1 MFVKDTPK
9 TVKGKK
15 YVSSA
20 IGKNIRKSGGKYPT
34 FETYATI
41 TKLPELEKE
50 KIRHALGSN
59 KISLDIDKIV
69 LENIASVGEKLAIE
83 KLVRDSGIFVR
94 LNKMD
99 FEIKEKVVELIWG
112 KLNSATTF
120 SKAGICRKVNSE
132 KQGWEYTRGK
142 KQKNRYVNE
151 YYRCM
156 DELLEYKTKLEK
168 FFASKY
174 LTESDV
180 AYYDLT
186 TFYFEGTHAEI
197 GEHEKGKDG
206 KRGHDIIQV
215 GVLCNKEGGLVSM
228 EVYSGKTSEQI
239 TLADR
244 LDEFKNEYKL
254 KDIIVVA
261 DRGILNHARKEEVEN
276 AGYKYIR
283 ALKRNEIL
291 NIYNQNPDEH
301 NKWHSLFDKKIDVI
315 EIESGERYIVW
326 VNDDKTKRVSEQRKE
341 KPYEPLCRS

>member
-1 MFVKDTPK
+1 
-9 TVKGKK
+9 
-15 YVSSA
+15 
-20 IGKNIRKSGGKYPT
+20 
-34 FETYATI
+34 
-41 TKLPELEKE
+41 
-50 KIRHALGSN
+50 
-59 KISLDIDKIV
+59 
-69 LENIASVGEKLAIE
+69 
-83 KLVRDSGIFVR
+83 
-94 LNKMD
+94 
-99 FEIKEKVVELIWG
+99 
-112 KLNSATTF
+112 
-120 SKAGICRKVNSE
+120 
-132 KQGWEYTRGK
+132 
-142 KQKNRYVNE
+142 
-151 YYRCM
+151 M

-197 GEHEKGKDG
+197 GEHGKGKDGKRG

-228 EVYSGKTSEQI
+228 EVYPSKTSEQI

>member
-20 IGKNIRKSGGKYPT
+20 IGKNIRKPGGKYPT

-142 KQKNRYVNE
+142 KQKTDMLMNTIAAWTN
-151 YYRCM
+151 
-156 DELLEYKTKLEK
+156 
-168 FFASKY
+168 F
-174 LTESDV
+174 
-180 AYYDLT
+180 
-186 TFYFEGTHAEI
+186 
-197 GEHEKGKDG
+197 
-206 KRGHDIIQV
+206 
-215 GVLCNKEGGLVSM
+215 
-228 EVYSGKTSEQI
+228 
-239 TLADR
+239 
-244 LDEFKNEYKL
+244 
-254 KDIIVVA
+254 
-261 DRGILNHARKEEVEN
+261 
-276 AGYKYIR
+276 
-283 ALKRNEIL
+283 
-291 NIYNQNPDEH
+291 
-301 NKWHSLFDKKIDVI
+301 
-315 EIESGERYIVW
+315 
-326 VNDDKTKRVSEQRKE
+326 
-341 KPYEPLCRS
+341 